1 MPLNNT
7 GLYDAVIAGIAL
19 SNGAWASETNASD
32 YAPEANAA
40 VAIATEVDAG
50 IPTIVG
56 GATVS
61 QRLVMQAVTKGC
73 MTGRVAISLQPTD
86 YSTIAQGIIAV
97 YTEFATKL
105 QDSSGGPAFQNLS
118 NVIFVDG
125 TTVVP
130 PGSETGNIE
139 TPFGLMSDGITA
151 VPAGGTIYLTPH
163 DYTAQGTPVIVKNMT
178 VKTLGIATFAAV
190 TIQAGVTAVTL
201 ENIICTGT
209 LTVPSGCTITLK
221 NCIVGNQIVGNDCVL
236 FANDCSITGNV
247 SCSVVI
253 ANHCSLV
260 DTFYVSGTLSTI
272 TNTTWLHPH
281 VIYTGSAGT
290 LSLDGL
296 TYNTWLANSGVLAN
310 GKISVLNS
318 LPRDVVSVDLSTV
331 TTFAGG
337 GSVVYVESDVS
348 ATQLKGIGKDTPIAA
363 NPTEDL
369 AIGATA
375 DCAYFVNARV
385 SATNKV
391 RFTFINGST
400 TAASPAPFVVTQL
413 ATK

>member
-61 QRLVMQAVTKGC
+61 QRLVMQTVTKGC
-73 MTGRVAISLQPTD
+73 MTGRVAISMQPAD
-86 YSTIAQGIIAV
+86 YSAIATGIIAV
-97 YTEFATKL
+97 YTEFVTKL
-105 QDSSGGPAFQNLS
+105 QDSSGGPSFQNLS

-125 TTVVP
+125 STVVP
-130 PGSETGNIE
+130 GGSETGNIE
-139 TPFGLMSDGITA
+139 SPFGLMSDGITA
-151 VPAGGTIYLTPH
+151 VPSGGTIYLTPH
-163 DYTAQGTPVIVKNMT
+163 DYSAQGTPVIVKNMT
-178 VKTLGIATFAAV
+178 VKTLGIATFAAI
-190 TIQAGVTAVTL
+190 TIQGGVAAVTL

-209 LTVPSGCTITLK
+209 LTVPSSCAITLK

-247 SCSVVI
+247 SCSVII

-290 LSLDGL
+290 LSLDGS
-296 TYNTWLANSGVLAN
+296 TYNNWLGNNGVVAN
-310 GKISVLNS
+310 GKISLLNS
-318 LPRDVVSVDLSTV
+318 LLSASVPVTVPILLNGEVEYIDVN
-331 TTFAGG
+331 
-337 GSVVYVESDVS
+337 VS
-348 ATQLKGIGKDTPIAA
+348 ATPLAGITQDTPIAA

-369 AIGATA
+369 AVGGTGGA
-375 DCAYFVNARV
+375 AYCPAARV
-385 SATNKV
+385 SATNTV
-391 RFTFINGST
+391 RLTVVGPLT
-400 TAASPAPFVVTQL
+400 PAKNTHFVITQL
-413 ATK
+413 AAK